1 MRIRLIASMTALL
14 LAAPVSL
21 WAVPVGY
28 DIGPYSNSEYSAS
41 WLHSAG
47 GCTGSSDMDLDNS
60 GSNDTLY
67 MCPGSGG
74 TKTALTGMLFGDWD
88 GTILS
93 GITGMLNGYD
103 VTGGSLG
110 GDYYTNNMDPLWYL
124 DVSGK
129 GRFYF
134 EKINSMINQITSD
147 YLLLWGQNTAAYVG
161 DNGNCYMDDCAQQSW
176 GLDLYGTAKPL
187 PEPGTLMLML
197 LGLLSLAA
205 VSYQRGQTVSVRS

>member
-1 MRIRLIASMTALL
+1 
-14 LAAPVSL
+14 
-21 WAVPVGY
+21 
-28 DIGPYSNSEYSAS
+28 
-41 WLHSAG
+41 
-47 GCTGSSDMDLDNS
+47 
-60 GSNDTLY
+60 
-67 MCPGSGG
+67 MCPDSGG
-74 TKTALTGMLFGDWD
+74 TKTALTGMLLGDWD

-124 DVSGK
+124 DVAGK

-134 EKINSMINQITSD
+134 EKMNSMINQITSD

-161 DNGNCYMDDCAQQSW
+161 DNGNCYMDDCAQESW
-176 GLDLYGTAKPL
+176 GLDLYGSVKPL